1 MAEVVKNDHIFGH
14 HEGCRKPMRL
24 VAGFWF
30 EFTAH
35 LPAERTDSTARKG
48 GEIRGRRGTK
58 AFRKR
63 PQGHEG
69 ALLGSGF
76 GKLSASVGVLHK
88 CSAVFDRE
96 PRSGVEA
103 NEGIAAEALAGFD
116 GFEEKHILVI
126 LEPGKN
132 GDGGFQIGSKRER
145 YGNVIALLGESG
157 KFAEGE
163 HGGIL
168 KENHEI
174 GRRKKRTGITGKGFG
189 PFFWRPPAGALQQ
202 RSRGG

>member
-48 GEIRGRRGTK
+48 GEIRGCRGTK

-69 ALLGSGF
+69 ALFCSGF
-76 GKLSASVGVLHK
+76 RKLPASVGVLHK
-88 CSAVFDRE
+88 GSAVFDRE
-96 PRSGVEA
+96 PRSGIEA
-103 NEGIAAEALAGFD
+103 NEGIAAEALAGFN

-132 GDGGFQIGSKRER
+132 GDGGFQIGSKRKR

-174 GRRKKRTGITGKGFG
+174 GRRKKTDRNH
-189 PFFWRPPAGALQQ
+189 
-202 RSRGG
+202 